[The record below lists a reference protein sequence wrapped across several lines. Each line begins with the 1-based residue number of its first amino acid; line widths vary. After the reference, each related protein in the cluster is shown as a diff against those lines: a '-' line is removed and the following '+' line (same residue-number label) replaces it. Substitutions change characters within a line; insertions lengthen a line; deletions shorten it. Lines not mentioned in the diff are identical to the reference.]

1 MTVALLGTG
10 IMGAAMARNLL
21 AQGIDLRAWNRT
33 RAKAEAVGGLKVAGT
48 PAEAVEG
55 ATVIIT
61 MLNDGEAVLRAMEQA
76 APGLR
81 EGQIWAQM
89 STVGLGPLDDL
100 RALAERH
107 GLVFVDAP
115 VQGSRQPAERGELIV
130 LASGPERAREPLEPV
145 FDAVGKQTLWLGPA
159 GTGSRLKLVTN
170 TWALTLVSGVGEALA
185 LARALDVDPRAFRD
199 VVGAGPMDSALFQQK
214 AAAIMAGDF
223 APTFTVTNAEKD
235 TRLICAAA
243 ASAGVRM
250 DVMEATRERFRR
262 AGRAGHAEEDMA
274 AAYFAGFTS

>member
-21 AQGIDLRAWNRT
+21 AQGVDLRGWNRT
-33 RAKAEAVGGLKVAGT
+33 RAKAEAVEGLKVADG

-61 MLNDGEAVLRAMEQA
+61 MLNDGEAVRQAMEQA
-76 APGLR
+76 APSLR

-89 STVGLGPLDDL
+89 STVGLAPLDDL
-100 RALAERH
+100 RAIAERH

-115 VQGSRQPAERGELIV
+115 VQGSRQPAEQGQLVV
-130 LASGPERAREPLEPV
+130 LASGPEAAREPLRPV

-159 GTGSRLKLVTN
+159 GAGSRLKLVTN
-170 TWALTLVSGVGEALA
+170 TWALTLVSGVGEALGLAQA
-185 LARALDVDPRAFRD
+185 LGVDPRAFRD
-199 VVGAGPMDSALFQQK
+199 VVGAGPMNSALFQQK
-214 AAAIMAGDF
+214 AAAIIERDF
-223 APTFTVTNAEKD
+223 APTFTVAGAEKD
-235 TRLICAAA
+235 TRLICAAG

-250 DVMEATRERFRR
+250 DVMEAARERFRR
-262 AGRAGHAEEDMA
+262 AALAGHAEEDMA
-274 AAYFAGFTS
+274 AAYFAAFTA